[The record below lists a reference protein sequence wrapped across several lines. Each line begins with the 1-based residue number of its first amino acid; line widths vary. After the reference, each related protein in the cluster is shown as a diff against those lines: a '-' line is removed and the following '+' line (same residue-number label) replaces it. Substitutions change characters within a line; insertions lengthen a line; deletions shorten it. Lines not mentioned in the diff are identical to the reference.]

1 MHMSKCT
8 CGSPARFVNFF
19 FGGSTPL
26 LATAAGGF
34 PPVDFDG
41 CLSAAA
47 PGACDGVTSGRYPPP
62 MGPPCFQNLASLEVS
77 TEASA
82 GCFARIQFGVR
93 CRRASSRSSPTLGIP
108 PCAAADLLGVSAV
121 AFAVTEPERVSVA
134 PNSTT
139 VPAMRLARRS

>member
-1 MHMSKCT
+1 M
-8 CGSPARFVNFF
+8 
-19 FGGSTPL
+19 